1 VLDYRTSFA
10 GMVIVTLVGFGL
22 GLQQKDPPLI
32 VLGLLGGLATPFLL
46 YTGEGDVAGLM
57 SYTCLLLAATTIIY
71 LSYGW
76 RSVLYV
82 TVVGGWLVF
91 WIAESQLPWDSTL
104 QTADRFAVQL
114 AVAFGVLAFWCAPVV
129 REVFR
134 ARKPETV
141 VDRATQSALASSLE
155 RIFANVVHQMIV
167 VTPLIAAALS
177 AALWDFPKTSSGLM
191 LAGAAVVYAAVA
203 LVLRSD
209 AVERIRYSHAVMSG
223 LLATLAIVLLI
234 EGNGLLVALAI
245 EAAALHILAGKLDD
259 RLLRSGGHSLFVIL
273 AVWMWIRL
281 GEFSDLTPPLVNLR
295 ALTDLVVLALAVPA
309 SFSLSNDKHRR
320 VYLALSYAGALAW
333 LLRELS
339 TFDNGHA
346 YVSAAWG
353 IIGVALLIWGLRAQ
367 KDMIRGVG
375 LATLALVVGK
385 LFVVDLAELEPLWRV
400 AVFLGIGAGFL
411 IVGYFLP
418 QVWKPIVKGEGEQ
431 LTS

>member
-1 VLDYRTSFA
+1 
-10 GMVIVTLVGFGL
+10 
-22 GLQQKDPPLI
+22 
-32 VLGLLGGLATPFLL
+32 
-46 YTGEGDVAGLM
+46 
-57 SYTCLLLAATTIIY
+57 
-71 LSYGW
+71 
-76 RSVLYV
+76 
-82 TVVGGWLVF
+82 
-91 WIAESQLPWDSTL
+91 
-104 QTADRFAVQL
+104 
-114 AVAFGVLAFWCAPVV
+114 
-129 REVFR
+129 
-134 ARKPETV
+134 
-141 VDRATQSALASSLE
+141 
-155 RIFANVVHQMIV
+155 
-167 VTPLIAAALS
+167 
-177 AALWDFPKTSSGLM
+177 
-191 LAGAAVVYAAVA
+191 